1 LAASITT
8 AASAWG
14 QGQRS
19 LPKEPNPDGGGK
31 GEEQPASEQPASEQP
46 ASEQPASTS
55 YAPARTPAQ
64 PAREEPSEV
73 RVIGS
78 RTDALQKLPGSGT
91 ILGEKDLVR
100 AQPVDTAEMLRRV
113 PGIQVRQDY
122 AGGNRLDIS
131 VRGLEGG
138 RSRRVLVLEDG
149 IPLAI
154 NPYSEPDMYYAPA
167 IERYRAIE
175 VVKGSGNILFGPQ
188 TLAGTVNFVTL
199 SPPESQRAVADV
211 DLGTYGYARGLANY
225 GDRVG
230 EVRYIVQLLH
240 RRGDGFRNLPFDSTD
255 ALGKV
260 SFPTGR
266 DGDAMLKLGYRRD
279 EAASDDVGL
288 TSLMYRQD
296 PRRASLSPTSHLVLH
311 RYDVSLTHEQR
322 FSRST
327 KLKTLV
333 YAYQTDRVW
342 RRQDYTRAPVA
353 GQHYS
358 RIVGDPTTPGA
369 AIYFLNSNAIL
380 DRTYEVAGLEP
391 RAEHDF
397 ETGHVAHHLDFG
409 GRFLRELAHYSQ
421 RSGGY
426 AETFAGSNDFEE
438 KHTGTA
444 FAAYVQ
450 DRIAFRDDLLVTPGI
465 RFEQLTFDRVILR
478 RSESGVARDTFEET
492 RSTVRGVVPGI
503 GIAAGK
509 RQLNV
514 FGGLHVG
521 FAPPRVSSALSAR
534 GVSSTVN
541 ADESINYEVGARTMP
556 VKWARV
562 EATGFLSNF
571 NNQVIVNTA
580 PGADTTLTD
589 AGATNLYGVESGTL
603 VSFDKAF
610 GLGTIMEL
618 GARYTFSRATFR
630 YGPNAGNLLPYA
642 PEHNFNANFDVE
654 HPSGVGGQVAYAFT
668 GPQFTDER
676 NTVTEDLSG
685 RIGQLGPRHI
695 VDATVHYKHAPSGI
709 TLRLTAKNLLDAE
722 YIIARRPEGIFAG
735 PWRQVILGLRWQWE
749 PEASSSR

>member
-1 LAASITT
+1 MKRTLLHRAALLAASLTT
-8 AASAWG
+8 TASAWA
-14 QGQRS
+14 Q
-19 LPKEPNPDGGGK
+19 PDTPEPT
-31 GEEQPASEQPASEQP
+31 EE
-46 ASEQPASTS
+46 
-55 YAPARTPAQ
+55 
-64 PAREEPSEV
+64 PAREEAAREEPNEV

-78 RTDALQKLPGSGT
+78 KADALQKLPGSGT
-91 ILGEKDLVR
+91 IIGEKDLVR

-113 PGIQVRQDY
+113 PGVQVRQDY
-122 AGGNRLDIS
+122 AGGNRIDIS
-131 VRGLEGG
+131 IRGLEGG

-149 IPLAI
+149 IPVAI

-188 TLAGTVNFVTL
+188 TLAGTINFLTL
-199 SPPESQRAVADV
+199 APPESQRVVADV
-211 DLGTYGYARGLANY
+211 DVGTYGYARALANY

-230 EVRYIVQLLH
+230 EVRYIVQVLH

-266 DGDAMLKLGYRRD
+266 DGEAMLKLGYRRD

-288 TSLMYRQD
+288 TSAMYRQD
-296 PRRASLSPTSHLVLH
+296 PRRASLSPSSHLVLH

-353 GQHYS
+353 GQRYT
-358 RIVGDPTTPGA
+358 RIFGDPTTPGG

-380 DRTYEVAGLEP
+380 DRTYDVAGLEP

-397 ETGHVAHHLDFG
+397 RTGQVAHHLDFG
-409 GRFLRELAHYSQ
+409 GRFLRELAHYGQ

-465 RFEQLTFDRVILR
+465 RFEHLVFDRTILR
-478 RSESGVARDTFEET
+478 RSEGGVGRDTFEEGS
-492 RSTVRGVVPGI
+492 RTVSGVVPGI
-503 GIAAGK
+503 GMTAGK
-509 RQLNV
+509 KQLNV

-521 FAPPRVSSALSAR
+521 FAPPRVSSAISAR
-534 GVSSTVN
+534 GVSNVVG

-556 VKWARV
+556 AKWARF

-589 AGATNLYGVESGTL
+589 AGATNLYGVESATL
-603 VSFDKAF
+603 VSFDKAL
-610 GLGTIMEL
+610 GLGTVVDL

-642 PEHNFNANFDVE
+642 PQHSFNANLDVE
-654 HPSGVGGQVAYAFT
+654 HRSGFGGQIAYAFT
-668 GPQFTDER
+668 GPQFTDES
-676 NTVTEDLSG
+676 NTVAEDVSG
-685 RIGQLGPRHI
+685 RIGRLGPRHI

-709 TLRLTAKNLLDAE
+709 TVRLTAKNLLDAE

-735 PWRQVILGLRWQWE
+735 PWRQVLVGLRWQWE
-749 PEASSSR
+749 REPSGER